1 MVALLVVA
9 GAFVAPRLIERSL
22 VARMEQAAWSRG
34 VDLRYGQLEWGLGG
48 VVLREVRA
56 DHARGTISLRRVEVD
71 VRWTAALVGQVH
83 IERVRLVEP
92 NAHVDLG
99 VEEGSALGGRTTD
112 ASGDAGWP
120 ALPYVELI
128 RPALTINDEDG
139 SPLVTARGS
148 RIVYDP
154 DDGGHIQGA
163 GSASIRGLGEQTLKI
178 DGMYLGGELS
188 VGVTPGREGVP
199 LFDGAIDG
207 IGRLVIGRGRV
218 KGSGA
223 TGALSLRLW
232 DVSGARGRWR
242 YTGAKIEVEAKADGL
257 EARVRGGRLFAEAA
271 PFVGGGT
278 GAAERP
284 AIESRVRALAH
295 RVRLDIEGV
304 TVQGPG
310 DALMENVSAL
320 WHRGHLDAWAR
331 FGGGEVEIFG
341 EVAPWSLAS
350 SALVLQGRGLRL
362 EAIAS
367 ALSSEDGP
375 GRERSRGGG
384 RLDIF
389 GAVTAAHDDL
399 GRPLG
404 WGSTRFDGWL
414 SLRQGRIDA
423 PGIADVPVTGVA
435 LDATLSG
442 DLEARADGAEF
453 EGWLSSGALQVGLSG
468 RLETMAVDPTLDLVI
483 KGDPVPCQ
491 AAFEAIPHALLG
503 PYDRAQLEGTFAPR
517 VRLHWPRLRPWALE
531 MRFRDL
537 FRACRVKAL
546 AARGPGRIFVRLGG
560 TSTQQDDVD
569 WLNRAFALR
578 VREGLSDD
586 REVWIGP
593 GARGYVPLAQLPRYV
608 GAAAYLSEE
617 MGFYHNRPIDRG
629 LITRA
634 LRLNLEHGR
643 FVYGGSTV
651 TQQLVKNLF
660 LSRQK
665 TLARKLQEVLIA
677 TRIITTVSRDR
688 VLELYLNC
696 IEFGPNVYGI
706 GRAARYYFQKDA
718 RALSPREAVFLA
730 MLKPAPRR
738 GAWMKRRGYT
748 PRMPYWQMRAEEIF
762 TRLVDKGYLSAAQ
775 AQAERPYALRWEGGR
790 YLDDAADAGP

>member
-1 MVALLVVA
+1 VVA
-9 GAFVAPRLIERSL
+9 GAFVVPEVIERSL
-22 VARMEQAAWSRG
+22 VSRMERAAWSRG
-34 VDLRYGQLEWGLGG
+34 VDLRYGQLQWGLDGL
-48 VVLREVRA
+48 VLREVRI
-56 DHARGTISLRRVEVD
+56 DHARGSVSLRRVEVG
-71 VRWTAALVGQVH
+71 VRWTAALVGQIH
-83 IERVRLVEP
+83 IDRVRLVEP

-99 VEEGSALGGRTTD
+99 VEEGPGHGGLTTD
-112 ASGDAGWP
+112 ASGEAGWP

-128 RPALTINDEDG
+128 RPALTVNDEDG
-139 SPLVTARGS
+139 SPLITARGS

-154 DDGGHIQGA
+154 DDAGYIHGA
-163 GSASIRGLGEQTLKI
+163 GSVSIRGLGEQALRV
-178 DGMYLGGELS
+178 DGSYLDGELS
-188 VGVTPGREGVP
+188 VDIAPGRPGVP
-199 LFDGAIDG
+199 LFDGVIDG
-207 IGRLVIGRGRV
+207 IGRLVIDQGWI
-218 KGSGA
+218 KGSEA

-232 DVSGARGRWR
+232 EVSGARGRWR
-242 YTGAKIEVEAKADGL
+242 YSGAKIEIEAKDGGL

-271 PFVGGGT
+271 PFVDGGT
-278 GAAERP
+278 DAVERH
-284 AIESRVRALAH
+284 AVTDRVRALAD

-304 TVQGPG
+304 SVQGRG
-310 DALMENVSAL
+310 GVLIENVSAQ

-331 FGGGEVEIFG
+331 FGGGEVEVWG
-341 EVAPWSLAS
+341 ELAS
-350 SALVLQGRGLRL
+350 WSMASNSLIVQGRGVRL

-367 ALSSEDGP
+367 ALGWDDGP
-375 GRERSRGGG
+375 QPERSRVAG

-389 GAVTAAHDDL
+389 GSVTTAHDDL

-404 WGSTRFDGWL
+404 WGSSRFDGWL

-423 PGIADVPVTGVA
+423 PGIADVPVTGVV
-435 LDATLSG
+435 LDARLSG
-442 DLEARADGAEF
+442 DLEAGADGAEF
-453 EGWLSSGALQVGLSG
+453 EGRLSSGALQMGLWG
-468 RLETMAVDPTLDLVI
+468 RLETVAVDPTLDVEI

-491 AAFEAIPHALLG
+491 AAFEAIPRGLLG

-546 AARGPGRIFVRLGG
+546 AARDPGGVSVRVGG
-560 TSTQQDDVD
+560 VSTRQDDVD

-578 VREGLSDD
+578 VREGLSGDNQ
-586 REVWIGP
+586 VWIGP
-593 GARGYVPLAQLPRYV
+593 GAKGYVPLAQLPRYV

-617 MGFYHNRPIDRG
+617 MGFYLNRPIDRG

-677 TRIITTVSRDR
+677 TRITTTVSRAR

-718 RALSPREAVFLA
+718 RALTPREAVFLA

-738 GAWMKRRGYT
+738 GAWMKRRGFT

-775 AQAERPYALRWEGGR
+775 AEAERPYALRWEGGR
-790 YLDDAADAGP
+790 YLDHALVAAP